1 MYVVALRHIENPDL
15 PGGYWSGRPS
25 EGPAMRRVA
34 TMRDAA
40 QECVAYIERNRLGSG
55 NWAGGQVFADKQK
68 QVARISYNGTA
79 WGMDGTPIP
88 T

>member
-1 MYVVALRHIENPDL
+1 VYVVALRHSGNPDIS
-15 PGGYWSGRPS
+15 GGYWSGRPS
-25 EGPAMRRVA
+25 EGPIMRPVE

-40 QECVAYIERNRLGSG
+40 KECLAYIERNGLGSG
-55 NWAGGQVFADKQK
+55 NWTGGQVFVDKHK

-79 WGMDGTPIP
+79 WAMDGTAIP